1 MFVWKTFVLF
11 SPWNVLFRTHAF
23 ISLNHKTYMSAANCY
38 LWGVH
43 RWIFQAST
51 LLVLWSWLRVSGTH
65 RSCIFIVLQ
74 LYNTSKGWPIYMSHM
89 CYWNENVC
97 YHITVIKGSFCYFYN
112 KTFGIL
118 FVFFLDF
125 VFHLSKVSG
134 GLSSSSAA
142 VSLICPSCTA
152 ILQQMRVNTDEVSKK
167 TKQTNK
173 QVFTHQLWIT
183 LGNSSFDTKQET
195 VCFRC
200 ILTTEIYKL
209 LKILLKM
216 LHLGELGSWL
226 RRANLEISCT
236 NFRWAEVGNVWFD
249 NPK

>member
-11 SPWNVLFRTHAF
+11 FPWNFLFRTDAF
-23 ISLNHKTYMSAANCY
+23 ISLNHKTYMSAAN
-38 LWGVH
+38 
-43 RWIFQAST
+43 S
-51 LLVLWSWLRVSGTH
+51 SLRCAQMNLSGFNTF
-65 RSCIFIVLQ
+65 SSLKLIILQ
-74 LYNTSKGWPIYMSHM
+74 LYNTSKGWPIYMCHM

-97 YHITVIKGSFCYFYN
+97 YHVTVIKDSFCFFCN
-112 KTFGIL
+112 KTSGIL

-125 VFHLSKVSG
+125 VIHLSKVSW

-167 TKQTNK
+167 TKQTHE
-173 QVFTHQLWIT
+173 QVFTHQLWII

-200 ILTTEIYKL
+200 ILTT
-209 LKILLKM
+209 
-216 LHLGELGSWL
+216 
-226 RRANLEISCT
+226 
-236 NFRWAEVGNVWFD
+236 
-249 NPK
+249 